1 MPISVERYD
10 IKDILF
16 HSEIVFKSIIGD
28 FNFGIKI
35 KSPLRKDSHPSFSC
49 KKYQNTVLFKD
60 FGTGEQGNVIKFVSL
75 YYNIDQRTAIS
86 KCNDI
91 LSIGNYKPT
100 IINNNTKTSINN
112 QEVYASDLFTV
123 EYRDWDLQDLKYW
136 NSINITEDILELYS
150 VKPVQTLFYNG
161 YVKWLNV
168 KGCSIYEYNINYLNN
183 KEWYRPTALKNYRH
197 IGNIRSYCIKGLA
210 QLEDSEFNIITKS
223 YKDVMV
229 LKSLNINAVCA
240 ASESVTFKEKEIKKI
255 KSKANKTFTF
265 FDNDEAGIKR
275 KMEYEKKY
283 NLNGIIIDNIYKA
296 KDISDF
302 ILKYKKEK
310 TLEFLNNTIHDC
322 NKKSTG

>member
-35 KSPLRKDSHPSFSC
+35 KSPLRKDSNPSFSC

-136 NSINITEDILELYS
+136 SSINITEDILELYS

-229 LKSLNINAVCA
+229 LKSLNIKLEKIENEEFDMNEGSYIVGKIL
-240 ASESVTFKEKEIKKI
+240 KEMYVD
-255 KSKANKTFTF
+255 SA
-265 FDNDEAGIKR
+265 IKR
-275 KMEYEKKY
+275 GEKLDKQYEKKY
-283 NLNGIIIDNIYKA
+283 NLKGIIIDNIYKA

-310 TLEFLNNTIHDC
+310 TLEFLNNTINDC